1 MQKDE
6 QYAKMKLEFQF
17 AETTIQEVEEKMKNL
32 HSDMTRVVDQL

>member
-17 AETTIQEVEEKMKNL
+17 SETTIQEVEEKMKNL